1 MKVIYLLCQDIY
13 GEDDVMMAFEEKA
26 DVEKRMQDLVE
37 ADKAEGW
44 VATYSK
50 DKVYCYLTKPN
61 TELAYRYH
69 YILAPVYQRKEK
81 KNENHLL
88 TLADNR

>member
-26 DVEKRMQDLVE
+26 DLEKRMQDLVE

-50 DKVYCYLTKPN
+50 DKVYCFMTKPD
-61 TELAYRYH
+61 TSLWYRYH
-69 YILAPVYQRKEK
+69 YILVPVYQKGKK

-88 TLADNR
+88 TSSDNR

>member
-1 MKVIYLLCQDIY
+1 MKFIYLLCQALE
-13 GEDDVMMAFEEKA
+13 GEDDVMMAFAEKA
-26 DVEKRMQDLVE
+26 DLEKRMQELVE

-44 VATYSK
+44 VATYNK
-50 DKVYCYLTKPN
+50 DKVYCFMTKPD
-61 TELAYRYH
+61 TPLWYRYH
-69 YILAPVYQRKEK
+69 YILVPVYQRKEK